1 MVDQAI
7 FHCRHRIHKRLYSN
21 SRNSSI
27 VRMNILEHP
36 NRFPQEP
43 KRAEIEVSL
52 NRLLILAISLGIHA
66 RAHQSQPLHHSLFRM
81 GKVLLER
88 SLFPNH
94 KITRSIHLKMVL
106 ILYWHGMYV
115 RTLGVTN
122 ISVLAVMHA
131 VTAEYTMTFALLN
144 ALMKAVQQHL
154 LAETTVRNINAH
166 DMHGN

>member
-1 MVDQAI
+1 
-7 FHCRHRIHKRLYSN
+7 
-21 SRNSSI
+21 
-27 VRMNILEHP
+27 
-36 NRFPQEP
+36 
-43 KRAEIEVSL
+43 
-52 NRLLILAISLGIHA
+52 
-66 RAHQSQPLHHSLFRM
+66 
-81 GKVLLER
+81 
-88 SLFPNH
+88 
-94 KITRSIHLKMVL
+94 
-106 ILYWHGMYV
+106 MYV